1 METGRRKRRPNFSI
15 DFKRQLARQASEPGV
30 SVSHLAQQHGINV
43 NMLFKWRRH
52 LVAGLFDT
60 PRTAQ
65 VMLPVAIVD
74 APAPETPVPTS
85 TREAASVPIVAPDG
99 KTSGLRSGVIEIQIA
114 DATVRFEGPVDL
126 PTLRSVLQML
136 RT

>member
-1 METGRRKRRPNFSI
+1 MATGRRKRRANFST
-15 DFKRQLARQASEPGV
+15 DFKRQLAEQASAPGV
-30 SVSHLAQQHGINV
+30 SVSHLAQQNGINV

-60 PRTAQ
+60 PRPAQ

-74 APAPETPVPTS
+74 APAPETPMPTL
-85 TREAASVPIVAPDG
+85 TREAAPVPIVASAG
-99 KTSGLRSGVIEIQIA
+99 KASGLRYGVIEIQIA
-114 DATVRFEGPVDL
+114 DATVRFEGPADL